1 VKGRIFSKGIEREK
15 KSKLAAAAEQQ
26 KDTIHSPFVS
36 THSKAFRVILS
47 QINL

>member
-1 VKGRIFSKGIEREK
+1 VKERIFSKGIEREK
-15 KSKLAAAAEQQ
+15 KGKLAAADQQ